1 MTAPGLFRSNV
12 ECKTLPA
19 GRQVVNGEFKIMSGR
34 YAKIFRK
41 YVKEKYRADLT
52 NLLEII
58 CSEGILIR
66 LRYALKIIF
75 KRYNKKAKTE
85 NENVQNGRRNN
96 KKK

>member
-1 MTAPGLFRSNV
+1 
-12 ECKTLPA
+12 
-19 GRQVVNGEFKIMSGR
+19 MSGR

-66 LRYALKIIF
+66 FRYALKIIF
-75 KRYNKKAKTE
+75 KRYYKKVKTE
-85 NENVQNGRRNN
+85 NEDVQNGRRNN